1 MRCDS
6 EELNTKPLFAK
17 IEEMIKYGD
26 LTGSEWKIKV
36 AWRKEVV
43 SVLTTFQEEYWK
55 SFQAQVVETEWYKTG
70 LEFLLAIP
78 QPLKFF
84 EMLYR
89 LFNHETVGAEMQKA
103 ISDVVFGNGM
113 PLVRAMIE
121 ATAKKIEK
129 REKMKLDGELNA
141 NQKKKLRKRARD
153 KALKEEELVLAVG
166 KFLVHLPY
174 TKMFN

>member
-1 MRCDS
+1 LKCDF
-6 EELNTKPLFAK
+6 EELDTKPLFAK
-17 IEEMIKYGD
+17 IEETIKYGD
-26 LTGSEWKIKV
+26 LTGSEWKDKV

-43 SVLTTFQEEYWK
+43 SVLKTFQGEYWK
-55 SFQAQVVETEWYKTG
+55 SFQAQVVEVEWYKTG

-78 QPLKFF
+78 QPLKFL
-84 EMLYR
+84 EMLCQR
-89 LFNHETVGAEMQKA
+89 FNHEKGGAEMQEA

-141 NQKKKLRKRARD
+141 NQRKKLRKRARD

-166 KFLVHLPY
+166 
-174 TKMFN
+174 